1 LKKKIVIVKD
11 FFFRFGKKMGKTN
24 WWWSWVVT
32 SADKSSQKNKNK
44 KKNKKKNSCTEC
56 ISMKTRRFGTLMSKS
71 FVT

>member
-32 SADKSSQKNKNK
+32 SADKTSQ
-44 KKNKKKNSCTEC
+44 KNKKKNSCTEC

>member
-1 LKKKIVIVKD
+1 
-11 FFFRFGKKMGKTN
+11 MGKTN

-32 SADKSSQKNKNK
+32 SADKTSQ
-44 KKNKKKNSCTEC
+44 KNKKKNSCTEC

>member
-1 LKKKIVIVKD
+1 
-11 FFFRFGKKMGKTN
+11 MGKTN

-32 SADKSSQKNKNK
+32 GADKTSQKNKK
-44 KKNKKKNSCTEC
+44 KKKNSCTEC